1 MSEPTPSAPENS
13 PEAKGNGNP
22 PADAAA
28 AARHKGI
35 LIALTVVL
43 VMVPLILG
51 TLRLLGHL

>member
-1 MSEPTPSAPENS
+1 MPEPTPSPPENT
-13 PEAKGNGNP
+13 PQPAGNGRP
-22 PADAAA
+22 GADDAA

-43 VMVPLILG
+43 VIVPLILG

>member
-1 MSEPTPSAPENS
+1 MTEPTPSSPENARQ
-13 PEAKGNGNP
+13 AKGNGNP
-22 PADAAA
+22 RTDAAA